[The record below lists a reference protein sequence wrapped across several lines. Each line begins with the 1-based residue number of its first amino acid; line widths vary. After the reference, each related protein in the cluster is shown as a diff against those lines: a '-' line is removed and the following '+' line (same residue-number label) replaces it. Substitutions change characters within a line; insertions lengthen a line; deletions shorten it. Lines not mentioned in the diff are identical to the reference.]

1 MGRLGAQQ
9 YGFLLTR
16 TTSFNLFPYF
26 SYFCFSHGSNFTPST
41 SFYFSYIFSYSNYSY
56 KPFCSFFTL
65 FFSNTSYFTYL
76 SSSSS
81 YYFFSSS
88 SSSYFYY
95 LSSSSSSSS
104 YYYFSLHSSSIC
116 SMDNCPPNVQP
127 VASFHFLR
135 FPTILKFA
143 QFVNDAPLFVM
154 FNFLSLS
161 RRRFINKN
169 FQFLSCSLRVKKL
182 ICYGEP
188 ANKRILYGQ
197 VAPSALTV
205 SKCDNFDPQKRA

>member
-1 MGRLGAQQ
+1 MGRPGAQQ

-95 LSSSSSSSS
+95 LSASSSSSS
-104 YYYFSLHSSSIC
+104 YYYFSLLHL
-116 SMDNCPPNVQP
+116 Q
-127 VASFHFLR
+127 H
-135 FPTILKFA
+135 
-143 QFVNDAPLFVM
+143 
-154 FNFLSLS
+154 
-161 RRRFINKN
+161 
-169 FQFLSCSLRVKKL
+169 
-182 ICYGEP
+182 
-188 ANKRILYGQ
+188 GQ
-197 VAPSALTV
+197 LP
-205 SKCDNFDPQKRA
+205 SKCAARCFVSLFALSNHSQICTVCE

>member
-41 SFYFSYIFSYSNYSY
+41 SSYSSYISNYSNYSY

-95 LSSSSSSSS
+95 LSSSSSS

-143 QFVNDAPLFVM
+143 QFVNDAPLFAM
-154 FNFLSLS
+154 FNFFSLS
-161 RRRFINKN
+161 RRRFINNN
-169 FQFLSCSLRVKKL
+169 FQFEILFFESKKTNMLR
-182 ICYGEP
+182 
-188 ANKRILYGQ
+188 
-197 VAPSALTV
+197 
-205 SKCDNFDPQKRA
+205 

>member
-95 LSSSSSSSS
+95 LSASSSSSS

-143 QFVNDAPLFVM
+143 QFVNDAPLFAM
-154 FNFLSLS
+154 FNF
-161 RRRFINKN
+161 
-169 FQFLSCSLRVKKL
+169 FLYLVVDSSTKISNLKSYSLRVKKL

-197 VAPSALTV
+197 ADCIGGGSPLGPD
-205 SKCDNFDPQKRA
+205 SKQM